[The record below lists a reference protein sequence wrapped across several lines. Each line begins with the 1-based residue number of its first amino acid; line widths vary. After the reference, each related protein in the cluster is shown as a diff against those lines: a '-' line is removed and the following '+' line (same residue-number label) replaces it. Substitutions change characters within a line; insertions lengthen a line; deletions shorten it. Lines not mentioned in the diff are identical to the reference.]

1 MIEQM
6 KCLRGKMTSNLDTVF
21 LDKAISDAKKIIYR
35 VLDFEQIFNIH
46 EGTSNIEY
54 NPYQSENL
62 LSTLSAA
69 IGPELMSK

>member
-1 MIEQM
+1 MA
-6 KCLRGKMTSNLDTVF
+6 SNMYTASLDIT
-21 LDKAISDAKKIIYR
+21 ICDAKKIIYR

>member
-1 MIEQM
+1 M
-6 KCLRGKMTSNLDTVF
+6 KSLRDRMASDMDTTSLDIT
-21 LDKAISDAKKIIYR
+21 ICDAKKIIYR